1 MNNIN
6 EPISILKKYY
16 GYDDFREGQEA
27 VINTILEGND
37 CLAIMPTGAGKS
49 ICYQIPALM
58 FDGIT
63 IVISPLISLMQDQ
76 VKALKSAQIEACY
89 INSSLT
95 DLEIAKVFA
104 DVSAG
109 KYKIMYVSPE
119 RLDNVKFWEY
129 CRSLNISM
137 VTVDEAH
144 CLSQWGQDFRPSY
157 LRISEFVKRLP
168 KRPVLSAFT
177 ATATAAVKNDIIE
190 RLELINPQITSTGYD
205 RTNLYYRVEATTKKE
220 KYVVDYILQHQN
232 QAGIIYCA
240 TRKNVEKIYEAL
252 IKADINATMY
262 HAGLSNSNRKK
273 NQDDFIYDRKDIIVA
288 TNAFGMGIDKSN
300 VRFVIHYNMPQSIE
314 NYYQEAGRA
323 GRDGEEAECT
333 LLFSSQDIVINK
345 FLLENKDF
353 SNVSPED
360 VELVKHNDSLRLK
373 SMIEYCQTTSC
384 LRDYILTYFGEN
396 KKGDCNKCGN
406 CSREYKVADMKEQAK
421 WVINCVAETKGSY
434 GINVVI
440 KTLRGARSSKLIDIG
455 TVNYKSYGQLK
466 DETEVNLRTLI
477 NQMICDGLL
486 VQTDSKY
493 SVLRMGNIDRLK
505 QAEPYNVK
513 QCKSV
518 KKKAPSNNIKDKKDK
533 KDETLFEL
541 LRKLR
546 LRLAKEEGMPPYIVF
561 SDKTLVDMVNKCP
574 KTIDEFL
581 DVSGVGQA
589 KAEKYGDEFIGAIV
603 EYSRN
608 SSKNMNLH
616 ENDC

>member
-16 GYDDFREGQEA
+16 GYDDFREGQES

-89 INSSLT
+89 INSYLT

-168 KRPVLSAFT
+168 KRPVVSAFT

-220 KYVVDYILQHQN
+220 KYIVDYILQHQN

-353 SNVSPED
+353 SNVPHED

-373 SMIEYCQTTSC
+373 AMIEYCQTTSC
-384 LRDYILTYFGEN
+384 LRNYILTYFGEN
-396 KKGDCNKCGN
+396 KKGNCNKCGN

-518 KKKAPSNNIKDKKDK
+518 KKKAPSNNIKDKKD
-533 KDETLFEL
+533 ETLFEL

>member
-16 GYDDFREGQEA
+16 GYDDFREGQES

-89 INSSLT
+89 INSYLT

-104 DVSAG
+104 DVSDG

-168 KRPVLSAFT
+168 KRPVVSAFT

-220 KYVVDYILQHQN
+220 KYIVDYILQHQN

-353 SNVSPED
+353 SNVSHED

-396 KKGDCNKCGN
+396 KKGNCNKCGN

-518 KKKAPSNNIKDKKDK
+518 KKKAPSNNIKDKKD
-533 KDETLFEL
+533 ETLFEL

-546 LRLAKEEGMPPYIVF
+546 LRVAKEEGMPPYIVF

>member
-6 EPISILKKYY
+6 EPISFLKKYY
-16 GYDDFREGQEA
+16 GYDDFREGQES

-89 INSSLT
+89 INSYLT
-95 DLEIAKVFA
+95 DMEIAKVLA

-168 KRPVLSAFT
+168 KRPVVSAFT

-220 KYVVDYILQHQN
+220 KYIVDYILQHQN

-262 HAGLSNSNRKK
+262 HAGLNNSNRKK

-353 SNVSPED
+353 SNVSHED

-373 SMIEYCQTTSC
+373 AMIEYCQTTSC
-384 LRDYILTYFGEN
+384 LRNYILTYFGEN

-518 KKKAPSNNIKDKKDK
+518 KKKAPSNNIKDKKD
-533 KDETLFEL
+533 ETLFDL

>member
-16 GYDDFREGQEA
+16 GYDDFREGQES

-89 INSSLT
+89 INSYLT

-104 DVSAG
+104 DVSDG

-168 KRPVLSAFT
+168 KRPVVSAFT

-220 KYVVDYILQHQN
+220 KYIVDYILQHQN

-353 SNVSPED
+353 SNVSHED

-384 LRDYILTYFGEN
+384 LRNYILTYFGEN
-396 KKGDCNKCGN
+396 KKGNCNKCGN

-518 KKKAPSNNIKDKKDK
+518 KKKAPSNNIKDKKD
-533 KDETLFEL
+533 ETLFDL

>member
-16 GYDDFREGQEA
+16 GYDDFREGQES

-89 INSSLT
+89 INSYLT

-104 DVSAG
+104 DVSDG

-168 KRPVLSAFT
+168 KRPVVSAFT

-220 KYVVDYILQHQN
+220 KYIVDYILQHQN

-353 SNVSPED
+353 SNVSHED

-396 KKGDCNKCGN
+396 KKGNCNKCGN

-518 KKKAPSNNIKDKKDK
+518 KKKAPSNNIKDKKD
-533 KDETLFEL
+533 ETLFEL

-589 KAEKYGDEFIGAIV
+589 KAEKYGAEFIGAIV

>member
-16 GYDDFREGQEA
+16 GYDDFREGQES

-89 INSSLT
+89 INSYLT

-168 KRPVLSAFT
+168 KRPVVSAFT

-220 KYVVDYILQHQN
+220 KYIVDYILQHQN

-240 TRKNVEKIYEAL
+240 TRKNVEKIYEVL

-353 SNVSPED
+353 SNVPHED

-373 SMIEYCQTTSC
+373 AMIEYCQTTSC
-384 LRDYILTYFGEN
+384 LRNYILTYFGEN
-396 KKGDCNKCGN
+396 KKGNCNKCGN

-518 KKKAPSNNIKDKKDK
+518 KKKASSNNIKDK

-546 LRLAKEEGMPPYIVF
+546 LRVAKEEGMPPYIVF

>member
-16 GYDDFREGQEA
+16 GYDDFREGQES

-89 INSSLT
+89 INSYLT

-104 DVSAG
+104 DVSDG

-168 KRPVLSAFT
+168 KRPVVSAFT

-220 KYVVDYILQHQN
+220 KYIVDYILQHQN

-353 SNVSPED
+353 SNVPHED

-396 KKGDCNKCGN
+396 KKGNCNKCGN

-518 KKKAPSNNIKDKKDK
+518 KKKAPSNNIKDKKD
-533 KDETLFEL
+533 ETLFEL

-546 LRLAKEEGMPPYIVF
+546 LRVAKEEGMPPYIVF

>member
-1 MNNIN
+1 
-6 EPISILKKYY
+6 
-16 GYDDFREGQEA
+16 
-27 VINTILEGND
+27 
-37 CLAIMPTGAGKS
+37 
-49 ICYQIPALM
+49 
-58 FDGIT
+58 
-63 IVISPLISLMQDQ
+63 MQDQ

-168 KRPVLSAFT
+168 KRPVVSAFT

-220 KYVVDYILQHQN
+220 KYIVDYILQHQN

-252 IKADINATMY
+252 IKVGINATMY

-353 SNVSPED
+353 SNVPHED

-373 SMIEYCQTTSC
+373 AMIEYCQTTSC
-384 LRDYILTYFGEN
+384 LRNYILTYFGEN

-518 KKKAPSNNIKDKKDK
+518 KKKNPSNNIKDKKD
-533 KDETLFEL
+533 ETLFDL

>member
-16 GYDDFREGQEA
+16 GYDDFREGQES

-89 INSSLT
+89 INSYLT

-104 DVSAG
+104 DVSDG

-168 KRPVLSAFT
+168 KRPVVSAFT

-220 KYVVDYILQHQN
+220 KYIVDYILQHQN

-353 SNVSPED
+353 SNVPHED

-373 SMIEYCQTTSC
+373 AMIEYCQTTSC
-384 LRDYILTYFGEN
+384 LRNYILTYFGEN
-396 KKGDCNKCGN
+396 KKGNCNKCGN

-518 KKKAPSNNIKDKKDK
+518 KKKAPSNNIKDKKD
-533 KDETLFEL
+533 ETLFEL

-546 LRLAKEEGMPPYIVF
+546 LRVAKEEGMPPYIVF

>member
-16 GYDDFREGQEA
+16 GYDDFREGQA
-27 VINTILEGND
+27 SVINTILEGND

-89 INSSLT
+89 INSYLT

-104 DVSAG
+104 DVSDG

-168 KRPVLSAFT
+168 KRPVVSGFT

-220 KYVVDYILQHQN
+220 KYIVDYILQHQN

-240 TRKNVEKIYEAL
+240 TRKNVENIYETL

-353 SNVSPED
+353 SNVAHED

-373 SMIEYCQTTSC
+373 AMIEYCQTTSC
-384 LRDYILTYFGEN
+384 LRNYILTYFGEN
-396 KKGDCNKCGN
+396 KKGNCNKCGN

-421 WVINCVAETKGSY
+421 WVINCVAETNGSY

-455 TVNYKSYGQLK
+455 AVNYKSYRQLK

-518 KKKAPSNNIKDKKDK
+518 KKKAPSNNIKDKKD
-533 KDETLFEL
+533 ETLFDL

>member
-16 GYDDFREGQEA
+16 GYDDFREGQES

-89 INSSLT
+89 INSYLT

-168 KRPVLSAFT
+168 KRPVVSAFT

-220 KYVVDYILQHQN
+220 KYIVDYILQHQN

-240 TRKNVEKIYEAL
+240 TRKNVEKIYEVL

-353 SNVSPED
+353 SNVPHED

-373 SMIEYCQTTSC
+373 AMIEYCQTTSC
-384 LRDYILTYFGEN
+384 LRNYILTYFGEN
-396 KKGDCNKCGN
+396 KKGNCNKCGN

-513 QCKSV
+513 QCQSV
-518 KKKAPSNNIKDKKDK
+518 KKKAPSNNIKDKKD
-533 KDETLFEL
+533 ETLFDL

>member
-16 GYDDFREGQEA
+16 GYDDFREGQES

-168 KRPVLSAFT
+168 KRPVVSAFT

-220 KYVVDYILQHQN
+220 KYIVDYILQHQN

-252 IKADINATMY
+252 IKVGINATMY

-353 SNVSPED
+353 SNVSHED

-373 SMIEYCQTTSC
+373 AMIEYCQTTSC
-384 LRDYILTYFGEN
+384 LRNYILTYFGEN

-421 WVINCVAETKGSY
+421 WVINCVSETKGSY

-518 KKKAPSNNIKDKKDK
+518 KKKAPSNNIKDKKD
-533 KDETLFEL
+533 ETLFEL

>member
-16 GYDDFREGQEA
+16 GYDDFREGQES

-76 VKALKSAQIEACY
+76 VKALKSAHIEACY
-89 INSSLT
+89 INSYLT

-104 DVSAG
+104 DVSDG

-168 KRPVLSAFT
+168 KRPVVSAFT

-220 KYVVDYILQHQN
+220 KYIVDYILQHQN

-240 TRKNVEKIYEAL
+240 TRKNVEKIYETL

-353 SNVSPED
+353 SNVPHED

-373 SMIEYCQTTSC
+373 AMIEYCQTTSC
-384 LRDYILTYFGEN
+384 LRNYILTYFGEN
-396 KKGDCNKCGN
+396 KKGNCNKCGN

-518 KKKAPSNNIKDKKDK
+518 KKKAPSNNIKDKKD
-533 KDETLFEL
+533 ETLFDL

>member
-16 GYDDFREGQEA
+16 GYDDFREGQES

-89 INSSLT
+89 INSYLT

-168 KRPVLSAFT
+168 KRPVVSAFT

-220 KYVVDYILQHQN
+220 KYIVDYILQHQN

-353 SNVSPED
+353 SNVPHED

-373 SMIEYCQTTSC
+373 AMIEYCQTTSC
-384 LRDYILTYFGEN
+384 LRNYILTYFGEN
-396 KKGDCNKCGN
+396 KKGNCNKCGN

-513 QCKSV
+513 QCQSV
-518 KKKAPSNNIKDKKDK
+518 KKKAPSNNIKDKKD
-533 KDETLFEL
+533 ETLFDL

>member
-16 GYDDFREGQEA
+16 GYDDFREGQES

-89 INSSLT
+89 INSYLT

-168 KRPVLSAFT
+168 KRPVVSGFT
-177 ATATAAVKNDIIE
+177 ATATAAVKNDIIK

-220 KYVVDYILQHQN
+220 KYIVDYILQHQN

-353 SNVSPED
+353 SNVSHED

-455 TVNYKSYGQLK
+455 AVNYKSYGRLK

-518 KKKAPSNNIKDKKDK
+518 KKKAPSNNIKDK

>member
-16 GYDDFREGQEA
+16 GYDDFREGQES

-89 INSSLT
+89 INSYLT

-104 DVSAG
+104 DVSDG

-168 KRPVLSAFT
+168 KRPVVSAFT

-220 KYVVDYILQHQN
+220 KYIVDYILQHQN

-353 SNVSPED
+353 SNVPHED

-373 SMIEYCQTTSC
+373 AMIEYCQTTSC
-384 LRDYILTYFGEN
+384 LRNYILTYFGEN
-396 KKGDCNKCGN
+396 KKGNCNKCGN

-518 KKKAPSNNIKDKKDK
+518 KKKAPSNNIKDKKD
-533 KDETLFEL
+533 ETLFEL

>member
-1 MNNIN
+1 MNNTN

-16 GYDDFREGQEA
+16 GYDDFREGQES

-89 INSSLT
+89 INSYLT

-129 CRSLNISM
+129 CRSLDISM

-168 KRPVLSAFT
+168 KRPVVSAFT
-177 ATATAAVKNDIIE
+177 ATATAAVKNDSIE

-220 KYVVDYILQHQN
+220 KYIVDYILQHQN

-240 TRKNVEKIYEAL
+240 TRKNVEKIYGAL
-252 IKADINATMY
+252 IKVGINATMY

-353 SNVSPED
+353 SNVPHED

-373 SMIEYCQTTSC
+373 AMIEYCQTTSC
-384 LRDYILTYFGEN
+384 LRNYILTYFGEN
-396 KKGDCNKCGN
+396 KKGNCNKCGN
-406 CSREYKVADMKEQAK
+406 CSREYKVADMEEQAK

-455 TVNYKSYGQLK
+455 AVNYKSYGQLK

-518 KKKAPSNNIKDKKDK
+518 KKKAPSNNIKDK

-608 SSKNMNLH
+608 SSTNMKLH

>member
-16 GYDDFREGQEA
+16 GYDDFREGQES

-49 ICYQIPALM
+49 ICYQIPALI

-89 INSSLT
+89 INSYLT
-95 DLEIAKVFA
+95 DMEIAKVLA

-168 KRPVLSAFT
+168 KRPVVSAFT
-177 ATATAAVKNDIIE
+177 ATATATVKNDIIE

-220 KYVVDYILQHQN
+220 KYIVDYILQHQN

-353 SNVSPED
+353 SNVSHED

-373 SMIEYCQTTSC
+373 AMIEYCQTTSC
-384 LRDYILTYFGEN
+384 LRNYILTYFGET

-421 WVINCVAETKGSY
+421 WVINCVAETKGGY

-518 KKKAPSNNIKDKKDK
+518 KKKAPSNNIKDKKD
-533 KDETLFEL
+533 ESLFEL

>member
-1 MNNIN
+1 
-6 EPISILKKYY
+6 
-16 GYDDFREGQEA
+16 
-27 VINTILEGND
+27 
-37 CLAIMPTGAGKS
+37 
-49 ICYQIPALM
+49 
-58 FDGIT
+58 
-63 IVISPLISLMQDQ
+63 
-76 VKALKSAQIEACY
+76 
-89 INSSLT
+89 
-95 DLEIAKVFA
+95 
-104 DVSAG
+104 
-109 KYKIMYVSPE
+109 
-119 RLDNVKFWEY
+119 
-129 CRSLNISM
+129 M

-168 KRPVLSAFT
+168 KRPVVSGFT
-177 ATATAAVKNDIIE
+177 ATATAAVKNDIIK

-220 KYVVDYILQHQN
+220 KYIVDYILQHQN

-353 SNVSPED
+353 SNVSHED

-455 TVNYKSYGQLK
+455 AVNYKSYGRLK

-518 KKKAPSNNIKDKKDK
+518 KKKAPSNNIKDKKD
-533 KDETLFEL
+533 ETLFEL
-541 LRKLR
+541 LRKIR

-608 SSKNMNLH
+608 SSGNMDLH

>member
-16 GYDDFREGQEA
+16 GYDDFREGQES

-89 INSSLT
+89 INSYLT

-104 DVSAG
+104 DVSDG

-168 KRPVLSAFT
+168 KRPVVSAFT

-220 KYVVDYILQHQN
+220 KYIVDYILQHQN

-353 SNVSPED
+353 SNVSHED

-396 KKGDCNKCGN
+396 KKGNCNKCGN

-518 KKKAPSNNIKDKKDK
+518 KKKAPSNNIKDKKD
-533 KDETLFEL
+533 ETLFEL

>member
-16 GYDDFREGQEA
+16 GYDDFREGQES

-89 INSSLT
+89 INSYLT

-104 DVSAG
+104 DVSDG

-168 KRPVLSAFT
+168 KRPVVSAFT

-220 KYVVDYILQHQN
+220 KYIVDYILQHQN

-353 SNVSPED
+353 SNVPHED

-373 SMIEYCQTTSC
+373 AMIEYCQTTSC
-384 LRDYILTYFGEN
+384 LRNYILTYFGEN
-396 KKGDCNKCGN
+396 KKGNCNKCGN

-518 KKKAPSNNIKDKKDK
+518 KKKAPSNNIKDKKD
-533 KDETLFEL
+533 ETLFEL

-546 LRLAKEEGMPPYIVF
+546 LRVAKEEGMPPYIVF

-589 KAEKYGDEFIGAIV
+589 KAEKYGAEFIGAIV

>member
-1 MNNIN
+1 M
-6 EPISILKKYY
+6 
-16 GYDDFREGQEA
+16 
-27 VINTILEGND
+27 
-37 CLAIMPTGAGKS
+37 
-49 ICYQIPALM
+49 
-58 FDGIT
+58 
-63 IVISPLISLMQDQ
+63 ISPLISLMQDQ

-168 KRPVLSAFT
+168 KRPVVSAFT

-220 KYVVDYILQHQN
+220 KYIVDYILQHQN

-353 SNVSPED
+353 SNVSHED

-396 KKGDCNKCGN
+396 KKGNCNKCGN

-493 SVLRMGNIDRLK
+493 SVLRMENIDRLK

-518 KKKAPSNNIKDKKDK
+518 KKKAPSNNIKDKKD
-533 KDETLFEL
+533 ETLFEL

-546 LRLAKEEGMPPYIVF
+546 LRVAKEEGMPPYIVF

>member
-16 GYDDFREGQEA
+16 GYDHFREGQES

-89 INSSLT
+89 INSYLT
-95 DLEIAKVFA
+95 DFEIAKVFA

-168 KRPVLSAFT
+168 KRPVVSAFT

-220 KYVVDYILQHQN
+220 KYIVDYILQHQN

-252 IKADINATMY
+252 IKVGINATMY

-353 SNVSPED
+353 SNVPHED

-373 SMIEYCQTTSC
+373 AMIEYCQTTSC
-384 LRDYILTYFGEN
+384 LRNYILTYFGEN
-396 KKGDCNKCGN
+396 KKGNCNKCGN

-455 TVNYKSYGQLK
+455 AVNYKSYGQLK

-518 KKKAPSNNIKDKKDK
+518 KKKAPSNNIKDK